1 MGQHTVLK
9 SNMNVEANEK
19 EKFVIGVKLNKSK
32 ITAVD
37 REKWMNTIKTYQ
49 FFVCLVLIPWKNI
62 SVLNRVMNT
71 LGGNTENKPYAVHL
85 VTESHPV
92 SLSLLVRLA
101 PHCPLISHSPCCQPR
116 DTTGRQLAAEKES

>member
-1 MGQHTVLK
+1 MDQHTALK
-9 SNMNVEANEK
+9 SNMDVEVNEK

-49 FFVCLVLIPWKNI
+49 FFVCLVLKPRKNI

-85 VTESHPV
+85 GH
-92 SLSLLVRLA
+92 
-101 PHCPLISHSPCCQPR
+101 
-116 DTTGRQLAAEKES
+116 